1 MYSNDKIIQAIP
13 NLNKFLNAN
22 NVDSVVLSKSLKVI
36 SGFKESIN
44 VNMLD
49 GKIIKEN
56 MILKMLKYISYAMKV
71 ELSELDITILV
82 NDSKAENLKCIL
94 NLAEKVKTLKLVT
107 NNEDKFKTLEE
118 KLQEIMGI
126 LIRVTNN
133 KRKGLAKEGI
143 IINIDFSEEQLNK
156 YTINP
161 NAIIVNI
168 QNNVRIKTKRFN
180 GITVNDIKLGVPLNY
195 KMKFAKANIYYDFEE
210 KELYESSIYYMDF
223 EVAQKKIAKD
233 NIYIEAL
240 IGNNGPI
247 NTKEFEEKCK
257 FCVKTIDKNNILN

>member
-1 MYSNDKIIQAIP
+1 MYSNDKIIQIIP
-13 NLNKFLNAN
+13 YLNKFFSAN
-22 NVDSVVLSKSLKVI
+22 SVDSVALSKSLKAV
-36 SGFKESIN
+36 SGFKESIDIN
-44 VNMLD
+44 ILN
-49 GKIIKEN
+49 GKTIKEN
-56 MILKMLKYISYAMKV
+56 MILKVLKYISYAMKV

-82 NDSKAENLKCIL
+82 NDNKARNLKCIL

-168 QNNVRIKTKRFN
+168 QNNVRIKAKRFN
-180 GITVNDIKLGVPLNY
+180 GIIVNDIKLGVPLNY
-195 KMKFAKANIYYDFEE
+195 KMKFAKANVYYDFEE
-210 KELYESSIYYMDF
+210 KELYEASICFMDF
-223 EVAQKKIAKD
+223 GIAQNQINKD
-233 NIYIEAL
+233 NIYIESL

-257 FCVKTIDKNNILN
+257 FCVKTIDKTNILN